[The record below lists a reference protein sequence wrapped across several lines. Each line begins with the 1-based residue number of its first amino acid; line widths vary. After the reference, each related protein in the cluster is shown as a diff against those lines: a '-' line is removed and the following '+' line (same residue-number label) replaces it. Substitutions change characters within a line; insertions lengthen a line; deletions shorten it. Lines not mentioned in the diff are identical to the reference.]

1 MANKRQKKQA
11 AKAFEKEKFS
21 KDKVVTGA
29 KYAEHR
35 QDNTFPTES
44 HFHANEMPV
53 SNLPRD
59 ANRSSDTK
67 M

>member
-35 QDNTFPTES
+35 LSYGKSFSCQ
-44 HFHANEMPV
+44 
-53 SNLPRD
+53 
-59 ANRSSDTK
+59 
-67 M
+67 